1 MIYPIAGLCL
11 LPGPWLAG
19 ADYLGHPATVYLCFA
34 LMALVP
40 QLVGH
45 TSFNWAV
52 KHVDPTLVAV
62 VLLLEP
68 VGSAVGAAA
77 LFGEVPSAQAIVGV
91 ALLLVGVLV
100 AVRNPAPG
108 PREGS

>member
-1 MIYPIAGLCL
+1 
-11 LPGPWLAG
+11 
-19 ADYLGHPATVYLCFA
+19 
-34 LMALVP
+34 MALVP